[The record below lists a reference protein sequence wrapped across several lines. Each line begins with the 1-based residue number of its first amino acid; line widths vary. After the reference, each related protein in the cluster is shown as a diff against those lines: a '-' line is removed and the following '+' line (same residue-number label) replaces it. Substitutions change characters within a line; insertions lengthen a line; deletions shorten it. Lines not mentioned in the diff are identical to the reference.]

1 MVFAKP
7 YYLYNHLNIYNYTT
21 MLYNLIMN
29 KLQLLRTI
37 TNMSQSEYAEYMH
50 IPVYNIRN
58 WEQGNR
64 QPLDYVV
71 DMMERIMI
79 SDGYNTQLNEIKILQ
94 SYKHKINYYIEED
107 RQAGKAIVFYYD
119 KVKYRIPAPNIS
131 NQEYEEILFRDGSSF
146 YVDDKIDD
154 IIFEKR
160 FCE

>member
-1 MVFAKP
+1 
-7 YYLYNHLNIYNYTT
+7 
-21 MLYNLIMN
+21 MLYNTNMN

-79 SDGYNTQLNEIKILQ
+79 SDGYNTGLGEAKILQ
-94 SYKHKINYYIEED
+94 SYKHRINYYIEEK
-107 RQAGKAIVFYYD
+107 QHEGKMIVFYYD
-119 KVKYRIPAPNIS
+119 GIKYRVPAPSIS
-131 NQEYEEILFRDGSSF
+131 NLEYGEILFRDGSAF
-146 YVDDKIDD
+146 YVDGKIDD
-154 IIFEKR
+154 ILFEKR
-160 FCE
+160 FSE